1 MDFSFS
7 EEQEA
12 VRALAAQIFSD
23 QATHERLLELEGSGE
38 WFDMDLWSQ
47 LSEANLTSLVIPEAQ
62 GGGGMGMLELCAM
75 LEEQGRRVAPVPL
88 FATVVLG
95 SLPIAAFGDDAQQDR
110 WLRPVVDDGAV
121 LSAALLE
128 LGGGDPARPRLTA
141 RREDG
146 GWRLDG
152 QKECVPALHL
162 ARGVLVPAR
171 CGDGVGVFIVDPS
184 GPGVSV
190 ELQVMTHG
198 EPQGRLVLDGAHVS
212 DEALLGDPAS
222 GAEIVA
228 WMLERAQLGLAAL
241 QLGVAQGAL
250 RDTAAYVSTRK
261 QFDRP
266 IATFQGVAL
275 RAADAFIDVEAM
287 RGVLE
292 QAAWRLEEG
301 LPATT
306 DVAAAKWWAS
316 LAGHRVVHTA
326 QHLHGGTG
334 ADIEYPIH
342 RYFYWSKQNGL
353 LFGGSGQHAAEI
365 GEKLVARSRAA
376 ASA

>member
-184 GPGVSV
+184 APGVSV

-198 EPQGRLVLDGAHVS
+198 EPQGRLVLDGAQVS

-301 LPATT
+301 LPAATE
-306 DVAAAKWWAS
+306 VAAAKWWAS

>member
-47 LSEANLTSLVIPEAQ
+47 LAEANLTSLCVPEAQ
-62 GGGGMGMLELCAM
+62 GGGGMGILALCAM

-88 FATVVLG
+88 FATAVLG
-95 SLPIAAFGDDAQQDR
+95 SLPIAVFGDAAQQAR
-110 WLRPVVDDGAV
+110 WLRPVVEEGAV

-128 LGGGDPARPRLTA
+128 LGGGDPARPRVTA
-141 RREDG
+141 RREG
-146 GWRLDG
+146 EGWRLDG
-152 QKECVPALHL
+152 EKECVPALHL
-162 ARGVLVPAR
+162 AHAVLVPAR
-171 CGDGVGVFIVDPS
+171 CADEVAVFIVDPA

-190 ELQVMTHG
+190 ERQVVTHG
-198 EPQGRLVLDGAHVS
+198 EPQGRLILDGAQVAA
-212 DEALLGDPAS
+212 DALLGDPSS

-228 WMLERAQLGLAAL
+228 WTLERAQLGLAAL
-241 QLGVAQGAL
+241 QLGIAQGAL

-266 IATFQGVAL
+266 IGTFQGVAL

-287 RGVLE
+287 RGVVE
-292 QAAWRLEEG
+292 QAAWRLEAG
-301 LPATT
+301 LPAATE
-306 DVAAAKWWAS
+306 VAAAKWWAS

-334 ADIEYPIH
+334 SDIEYPIH

-353 LFGGSGQHAAEI
+353 LFGGSGQQAAEI
-365 GEKLVARSRAA
+365 GAELVARTR
-376 ASA
+376 ASASA